1 MTQVNKVLR
10 KIFFLVIVYALSLNV
25 YSNDND
31 VLMRMYERLEMI
43 RLQMQQ
49 LTEENQQLNN
59 KILNLQ
65 DQQDRLYQ
73 DLVNKIQV
81 LQNNIEKN
89 TKLSSKSIIPNIPKK
104 ETILKKNNELDLNND
119 SKENLNSNSEEEAN
133 EKKQLA
139 FIKEKSDEAESKR
152 KLSDILPEEEN
163 DLDLAKQYINENFKK
178 KLSIYQSKSE
188 IELYRSA
195 FQLVKEKD
203 YNEAIDSFNAF
214 LYLFP
219 QSNYASNAQYWLSES
234 IYALGDFAN
243 AMINFAQVV
252 EKYPNSSKIADAKL
266 KIGYC
271 YYSIKKWKEARFI
284 FSDIIKK
291 YPNSSLSKLAE
302 KKIQSMDV
310 EGR

>member
-1 MTQVNKVLR
+1 MLR
-10 KIFFLVIVYALSLNV
+10 KIFLFVIVYTLSINS
-25 YSNDND
+25 YSEDSD

-43 RLQMQQ
+43 RIQMQQ

-59 KILNLQ
+59 KISNLQ
-65 DQQDRLYQ
+65 NQQDRLYQ
-73 DLVNKIQV
+73 DLAKKIQI
-81 LQNNIEKN
+81 LQNNLGKN
-89 TKLSSKSIIPNIPKK
+89 TKTDSKLIIPKK
-104 ETILKKNNELDLNND
+104 NNTEKKIDD
-119 SKENLNSNSEEEAN
+119 SLSDNKKIVSSAEKEN
-133 EKKQLA
+133 LA
-139 FIKEKSDEAESKR
+139 FIKENPNKETEKK
-152 KLSDILPEEEN
+152 KLVDILPEEEN
-163 DLDLAKQYINENFKK
+163 ELDLAKKYTNDNFKN
-178 KLSIYQSKSE
+178 KLSEYQLLNE

-195 FQLVKEKD
+195 FQQVKDKK
-203 YNEAIDSFNAF
+203 YNDSIDTFNAF

-234 IYALGDFAN
+234 IYALGDFSN
-243 AMINFAQVV
+243 AMINFAKVV

-291 YPNSSLSKLAE
+291 YPNTSLSQLAD
-302 KKIQSMDV
+302 KKIKSMDV

>member
-1 MTQVNKVLR
+1 MLR
-10 KIFFLVIVYALSLNV
+10 KIFLFVIVYTLSINT
-25 YSNDND
+25 YSEDSD

-43 RLQMQQ
+43 RIQMQQ

-59 KILNLQ
+59 KISNLQ

-73 DLVNKIQV
+73 DLAKKIQL
-81 LQNNIEKN
+81 LQNNLGKN
-89 TKLSSKSIIPNIPKK
+89 KKTDSKLIIPKK
-104 ETILKKNNELDLNND
+104 NNTEKKIDD
-119 SKENLNSNSEEEAN
+119 SLSDNKKIVSSTEKEN
-133 EKKQLA
+133 LA
-139 FIKEKSDEAESKR
+139 FIKENPNKETEKK
-152 KLSDILPEEEN
+152 KLVDILPEEEN
-163 DLDLAKQYINENFKK
+163 ELDLAKKYTNDNFKN
-178 KLSIYQSKSE
+178 KLSEYQLLNE

-195 FQLVKEKD
+195 FQQVKDKKYKD
-203 YNEAIDSFNAF
+203 SIDTFNAF

-234 IYALGDFAN
+234 IYALGDFSN
-243 AMINFAQVV
+243 AMINFAKVV

-291 YPNSSLSKLAE
+291 YPNTSLSQLAD
-302 KKIQSMDV
+302 KKIKSMDV

>member
-1 MTQVNKVLR
+1 MLR
-10 KIFFLVIVYALSLNV
+10 KIFLFVIVYTLSINT
-25 YSNDND
+25 YSEESD

-43 RLQMQQ
+43 RIQMQQ

-59 KILNLQ
+59 KISNLQ

-73 DLVNKIQV
+73 DLAKKIQL
-81 LQNNIEKN
+81 LQNNLGKN
-89 TKLSSKSIIPNIPKK
+89 KKTDSKLIIPKK
-104 ETILKKNNELDLNND
+104 NNTEKKIDD
-119 SKENLNSNSEEEAN
+119 SLSYNKKIVSSTEKEN
-133 EKKQLA
+133 LA
-139 FIKEKSDEAESKR
+139 FIKENPNKETEKK
-152 KLSDILPEEEN
+152 KLVDILPEEEN
-163 DLDLAKQYINENFKK
+163 ELDLAKKYTNDNFKN
-178 KLSIYQSKSE
+178 KLSEYQLLNE

-195 FQLVKEKD
+195 FQQVKDKK
-203 YNEAIDSFNAF
+203 YNDSIDSFNAF

-234 IYALGDFAN
+234 IYALGDFSN
-243 AMINFAQVV
+243 AMINFAKVV

-291 YPNSSLSKLAE
+291 YPNTSLSQLAD
-302 KKIQSMDV
+302 KKIKSMDV

>member
-1 MTQVNKVLR
+1 VLR
-10 KIFFLVIVYALSLNV
+10 KIFLFVMVYTLSINT
-25 YSNDND
+25 YSEESD

-43 RLQMQQ
+43 RIQMQQ

-59 KILNLQ
+59 KISNLQ

-73 DLVNKIQV
+73 DLAKKIQL
-81 LQNNIEKN
+81 LQNNLGKN
-89 TKLSSKSIIPNIPKK
+89 KKTDSKLIIPKK
-104 ETILKKNNELDLNND
+104 NNTEKKIDD
-119 SKENLNSNSEEEAN
+119 SLSGNKKIVSSTEKEN
-133 EKKQLA
+133 LA
-139 FIKEKSDEAESKR
+139 FIKENPNKETEKK
-152 KLSDILPEEEN
+152 KLVDILPEEERE
-163 DLDLAKQYINENFKK
+163 LDLAKKYTNDNFKN
-178 KLSIYQSKSE
+178 KLSEYQLLNE

-195 FQLVKEKD
+195 FQQVKDKK
-203 YNEAIDSFNAF
+203 YNDSIDTFNAF

-234 IYALGDFAN
+234 IYALGDFSN
-243 AMINFAQVV
+243 AMINFAKVV

-284 FSDIIKK
+284 FSNIIKK
-291 YPNSSLSKLAE
+291 YPNTSLSQLAD
-302 KKIQSMDV
+302 KKIKSMDV

>member
-1 MTQVNKVLR
+1 MLR
-10 KIFFLVIVYALSLNV
+10 KIFLFVIVYTLSINT
-25 YSNDND
+25 YSEESD

-43 RLQMQQ
+43 RIQMQQ

-59 KILNLQ
+59 KISNLQ

-73 DLVNKIQV
+73 DLAKKIQL
-81 LQNNIEKN
+81 LQNNLGKN
-89 TKLSSKSIIPNIPKK
+89 KKTDSKLIIPKK
-104 ETILKKNNELDLNND
+104 NNTKKKIDD
-119 SKENLNSNSEEEAN
+119 SLSDNKKIVSSTEKEN
-133 EKKQLA
+133 LA
-139 FIKEKSDEAESKR
+139 FIKENPNKETEKK
-152 KLSDILPEEEN
+152 KLVDILPEEEN
-163 DLDLAKQYINENFKK
+163 ELDLAKKYTNDNFKN
-178 KLSIYQSKSE
+178 KLSEYQLLNE

-195 FQLVKEKD
+195 FQQVKDKK
-203 YNEAIDSFNAF
+203 YNDSIDTFNAF

-234 IYALGDFAN
+234 IYALGDFSN
-243 AMINFAQVV
+243 AMINFAKVV

-291 YPNSSLSKLAE
+291 YPNTSLSQLAD
-302 KKIQSMDV
+302 KKIKSMDV

>member
-1 MTQVNKVLR
+1 MLR
-10 KIFFLVIVYALSLNV
+10 KIFLFVIVYTLSINS
-25 YSNDND
+25 YSEDSD

-43 RLQMQQ
+43 RIQMQQ

-59 KILNLQ
+59 KISNLQ

-73 DLVNKIQV
+73 DLAKKIQL
-81 LQNNIEKN
+81 LQNDLGKN
-89 TKLSSKSIIPNIPKK
+89 TKKDSTLIIPKK
-104 ETILKKNNELDLNND
+104 NSNEKKIDNSLSNNKKIVSSKEKENLALI
-119 SKENLNSNSEEEAN
+119 KENLNKES
-133 EKKQLA
+133 EKK
-139 FIKEKSDEAESKR
+139 
-152 KLSDILPEEEN
+152 KLIDILPEEEN
-163 DLDLAKQYINENFKK
+163 DLDLAKKYTNDNFKN
-178 KLSIYQSKSE
+178 KLSEYQLLNE

-195 FQLVKEKD
+195 FQQVKDKKYTD
-203 YNEAIDSFNAF
+203 SIDTFNAF

-234 IYALGDFAN
+234 IYALGDFSN
-243 AMINFAQVV
+243 AMINFAKVV

-291 YPNSSLSKLAE
+291 YPNTSLSQLAD
-302 KKIQSMDV
+302 KKIKSMDV

>member
-1 MTQVNKVLR
+1 VLR
-10 KIFFLVIVYALSLNV
+10 KIFLFVMVYTLSINT
-25 YSNDND
+25 YSEESD

-43 RLQMQQ
+43 RIQMQQ

-59 KILNLQ
+59 KISNLQ

-73 DLVNKIQV
+73 DLAKKIQL
-81 LQNNIEKN
+81 LQNNLGKN
-89 TKLSSKSIIPNIPKK
+89 KKTDSKLIIPKK
-104 ETILKKNNELDLNND
+104 NNTEKKIDD
-119 SKENLNSNSEEEAN
+119 SLSGNKKIVSSTEKEN
-133 EKKQLA
+133 LA
-139 FIKEKSDEAESKR
+139 FIKENPNKETEKK
-152 KLSDILPEEEN
+152 KLVDILPEEEN
-163 DLDLAKQYINENFKK
+163 ELDLAKKYTNDNFKN
-178 KLSIYQSKSE
+178 KLSEYQLLNE

-195 FQLVKEKD
+195 FQQVKDKK
-203 YNEAIDSFNAF
+203 YNDSIDTFNAF

-234 IYALGDFAN
+234 IYALGDFSN
-243 AMINFAQVV
+243 AMINFAKVV

-284 FSDIIKK
+284 FSNIIKK
-291 YPNSSLSKLAE
+291 YPNTSLSQLAD
-302 KKIQSMDV
+302 KKIKSMDV

>member
-1 MTQVNKVLR
+1 MLR

-195 FQLVKEKD
+195 FQLVKDKD

-234 IYALGDFAN
+234 IYASGDFAN

>member
-1 MTQVNKVLR
+1 VLR
-10 KIFFLVIVYALSLNV
+10 KIFLFVIVYTLSINT
-25 YSNDND
+25 YSEESD

-43 RLQMQQ
+43 RIQMQQ

-59 KILNLQ
+59 KISNLQ

-73 DLVNKIQV
+73 DLAKKIQL
-81 LQNNIEKN
+81 LQNNLGKN
-89 TKLSSKSIIPNIPKK
+89 KKTDSKLIIPKK
-104 ETILKKNNELDLNND
+104 NNTEKKIDD
-119 SKENLNSNSEEEAN
+119 SLSDNKKIVSSTEKEN
-133 EKKQLA
+133 LA
-139 FIKEKSDEAESKR
+139 FIKENPNKETEKK
-152 KLSDILPEEEN
+152 KLVDILPEEEN
-163 DLDLAKQYINENFKK
+163 ELDLAKKYTNDNFKN
-178 KLSIYQSKSE
+178 KLSEYQLLNE

-195 FQLVKEKD
+195 FQQVKDKK
-203 YNEAIDSFNAF
+203 YNDSIDTFNAF

-234 IYALGDFAN
+234 IYALGDFSN
-243 AMINFAQVV
+243 AMINFAKVV

-291 YPNSSLSKLAE
+291 YPNTSLSQLAD
-302 KKIQSMDV
+302 KKIKSMDV

>member
-1 MTQVNKVLR
+1 MLR
-10 KIFFLVIVYALSLNV
+10 KIFLFVIVYTLSINS
-25 YSNDND
+25 YSEESD

-43 RLQMQQ
+43 RIQMQQ

-59 KILNLQ
+59 KISNLQ

-73 DLVNKIQV
+73 DLAKKIQL
-81 LQNNIEKN
+81 LQNNLGKN
-89 TKLSSKSIIPNIPKK
+89 KKTDSKLIIPKK
-104 ETILKKNNELDLNND
+104 NNAEKKIDD
-119 SKENLNSNSEEEAN
+119 SLSDNKKIVSSTEKEN
-133 EKKQLA
+133 LA
-139 FIKEKSDEAESKR
+139 FIKENPNKETEKK
-152 KLSDILPEEEN
+152 KLIDILPEEEN
-163 DLDLAKQYINENFKK
+163 ELDLAKKYTNDNFKN
-178 KLSIYQSKSE
+178 KLSEYQLLNE

-195 FQLVKEKD
+195 FQQVKDKK
-203 YNEAIDSFNAF
+203 YNDSIDTFNAF

-234 IYALGDFAN
+234 IYALGDFSN
-243 AMINFAQVV
+243 AMINFAKVV
-252 EKYPNSSKIADAKL
+252 EEYPNSSKIADAKL

-291 YPNSSLSKLAE
+291 YPNTSLSQLAD
-302 KKIQSMDV
+302 KKIKSMDV

>member
-1 MTQVNKVLR
+1 MLR
-10 KIFFLVIVYALSLNV
+10 KIFFLLIVYALSLNV

-89 TKLSSKSIIPNIPKK
+89 TKLSSKSIIPNISNIPK
-104 ETILKKNNELDLNND
+104 EAILKKNIDLNLNND
-119 SKENLNSNSEEEAN
+119 SKEILNSNSEEEIAEN
-133 EKKQLA
+133 KQLA
-139 FIKEKSDEAESKR
+139 FIEKKSNQTESKK

-178 KLSIYQSKSE
+178 KLSIYESKSE

-195 FQLVKEKD
+195 FQLVKDKD

-291 YPNSSLSKLAE
+291 YPNTSLSQLAE